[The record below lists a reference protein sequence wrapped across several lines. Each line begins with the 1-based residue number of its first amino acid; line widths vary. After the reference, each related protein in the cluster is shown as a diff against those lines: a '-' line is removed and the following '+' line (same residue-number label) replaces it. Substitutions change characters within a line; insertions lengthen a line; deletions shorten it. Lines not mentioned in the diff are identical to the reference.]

1 MSVLLETSLGDLVI
15 DLYYEKCP
23 LACTNFI
30 KLCKLKFYNHSIF
43 FMVEKDYLTKVTHIR
58 TPATSL
64 N

>member
-43 FMVEKDYLTKVTHIR
+43 FMIEKDYLIYH
-58 TPATSL
+58 
-64 N
+64 